1 MIVRRIM
8 NRNQLVWL
16 SVTITLS
23 VAAPL
28 GVALKLMRVG

>member
-1 MIVRRIM
+1 M

-23 VAAPL
+23 VAALL

>member
-1 MIVRRIM
+1 M

-16 SVTITLS
+16 SVTITLTL
-23 VAAPL
+23 AALL